1 MPNLGPTELII
12 ILVIIV
18 AIFGA
23 GKLANLGGALGKG
36 VSDFRSAFREAS
48 EDDEAGEAGADT
60 DASSAA
66 AGPKPEAAETKP
78 ESEES

>member
-12 ILVIIV
+12 ILVIVV

-36 VSDFRSAFREAS
+36 VSDFRSAVRDANK
-48 EDDEAGEAGADT
+48 DDDT
-60 DASSAA
+60 EPDASAGTTAA
-66 AGPKPEAAETKP
+66 KTEPEPKA
-78 ESEES
+78 EES